1 MFKCYVQNFL
11 GKTLNLVVLDSGC
24 LNKYVEKNGWN
35 VMLKVHVMMIERKYK
50 NWTQT
55 QTLGLGIEKSELL
68 RSVSILSIFCAILL
82 VEMWHME
89 QNDVVNSEIT
99 LLLSKESKRLQI
111 LQSFVQAKSKKKIH
125 TLSKID
131 FANDRIYILGKEILL
146 HFGTSEH
153 YAILLNNINLN
164 LKTSSLE
171 DSKFVEVL
179 LITDNNGEKK
189 WKKKNTLQINYIN
202 SLDILRV
209 QG

>member
-1 MFKCYVQNFL
+1 
-11 GKTLNLVVLDSGC
+11 
-24 LNKYVEKNGWN
+24 
-35 VMLKVHVMMIERKYK
+35 
-50 NWTQT
+50 
-55 QTLGLGIEKSELL
+55 
-68 RSVSILSIFCAILL
+68 
-82 VEMWHME
+82 MWHME

-164 LKTSSLE
+164 LKTSLE

-189 WKKKNTLQINYIN
+189 
-202 SLDILRV
+202 
-209 QG
+209 

>member
-1 MFKCYVQNFL
+1 MQYKWQGRNIQVNLFIQETEKCYVQNFL

-111 LQSFVQAKSKKKIH
+111 LQSFVRAKSKKKN
-125 TLSKID
+125 T
-131 FANDRIYILGKEILL
+131 YIVQNW
-146 HFGTSEH
+146 FC
-153 YAILLNNINLN
+153 
-164 LKTSSLE
+164 
-171 DSKFVEVL
+171 
-179 LITDNNGEKK
+179 K
-189 WKKKNTLQINYIN
+189 W
-202 SLDILRV
+202 
-209 QG
+209 